1 MRPYVLLLRGLLANV
16 HAISWDSGEVMEIA
30 KEALNH
36 GAMPAD
42 MLAVAEDM
50 VRLGCVGADELR
62 RLAGGA

>member
-1 MRPYVLLLRGLLANV
+1 MA
-16 HAISWDSGEVMEIA
+16 
-30 KEALNH
+30 
-36 GAMPAD
+36 AD